1 MKKKK
6 DIQTRSNEFGKS
18 FLKDIRK
25 EMDLYEQ
32 FEEVGEHEKADEINE
47 EIQTSHYGVSITK
60 RIEIILGGGG
70 PAMKIVYNLET
81 ETGEILFQD
90 WFEEWTPAQLTM
102 EEQETL
108 DKYVERFFVDW
119 AMDNNI

>member
-47 EIQTSHYGVSITK
+47 ELQTSHYGVSITK
-60 RIEIILGGGG
+60 RIEITLGGGG

-81 ETGEILFQD
+81 ETGKILFQD
-90 WFEEWTPAQLTM
+90 WFEEWTPAQLNV
-102 EEQETL
+102 EEQKTL
-108 DKYVERFFVDW
+108 DEYVERFFVDW
-119 AMDNNI
+119 AFDNNI